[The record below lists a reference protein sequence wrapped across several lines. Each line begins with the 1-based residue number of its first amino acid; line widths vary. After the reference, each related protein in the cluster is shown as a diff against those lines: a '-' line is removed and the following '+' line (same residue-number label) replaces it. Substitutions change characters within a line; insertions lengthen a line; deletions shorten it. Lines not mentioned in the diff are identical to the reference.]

1 MPANVTVND
10 FRWQFIAGDK
20 YWVIGTI
27 RFSGNYTAGGTQLL
41 FTDPRNPMPTS
52 AATVKAS
59 RAPWFALIAPA
70 ANGSQFIY
78 QSPSQLQ
85 TPPLDPPNTV
95 GTVGRQNATT
105 FVSEPS
111 DINDGKL
118 LVFSAAGVE
127 YAGPMGAFP
136 LVTGLFIFQGME

>member
-52 AATVKAS
+52 AATVKAA
-59 RAPWFALIAPA
+59 RAPWFAIIAPA

-85 TPPLDPPNTV
+85 TPPLDPPNTT
-95 GTVGRQNATT
+95 GTAGIPVPTDRTD
-105 FVSEPS
+105 V
-111 DINDGKL
+111 NDGKL

-127 YAGPMGAFP
+127 YAGPMGGFP
-136 LVTGLFIFQGME
+136 LVQGLFIFQGME